1 MNMKDDK
8 KWYSTPGLKKSI
20 SELDELLSRNSEYPI
35 LIQGPTGSGK
45 TFFYERIID
54 YFIDKKNNP
63 NLPYKL
69 INCAAIPKE
78 LIDSEL
84 FGHEKGAFSG
94 AAKSKIGLLAVAD
107 KGVAVLD
114 EIGELSETL
123 QAKLLTFFDTKKIR
137 KVGGTKEI
145 DVDVFI
151 VGTTNA
157 SEKKFRKDFWHRFNK
172 ITVPP
177 LCERRKDILYL
188 MRQFCGTTPII
199 GWQLLDCLCQAWD
212 GNVREL
218 ERKYPHYTQ
227 EGLAKADEL
236 SSNSPNFGFLDFVS
250 IREFL
255 GEELPKPLF
264 LLKYPPFNS
273 IADRLQKKFPTL
285 LGTNV
290 LNLNKFNDERLE
302 GLYREFLLFCWHF
315 RQHPCSS
322 DNILDNISKSE
333 PTQNISLSMKELD
346 LGCDSDLQRDISNI
360 YAQNPEAFGGS
371 QIDQSEPP
379 PDERLSEPEPIPI
392 NYFDIMKKV
401 SPNDYYQ
408 LWLLYHLYIRKRT
421 QRDIAKE
428 FNISTSTISRWKKK
442 KLPPDILKKL
452 GLI

>member
-1 MNMKDDK
+1 MNMKDDN

-45 TFFYERIID
+45 TFFYKRIID
-54 YFIDKKNNP
+54 YFIKKKNNP

-69 INCAAIPKE
+69 INCAAIPE
-78 LIDSEL
+78 NLIDAEL
-84 FGHEKGAFSG
+84 FGYEKGAFSG
-94 AAKSKIGLLAVAD
+94 ATKSKIGLLKVAD

-114 EIGELSETL
+114 EIGELSKTL

-137 KVGGTKEI
+137 RVGSTKEI

-157 SEKKFRKDFWHRFNK
+157 SEKKFRKDFWHRFDK

-177 LCERRKDILYL
+177 LYERRKDILYL

-199 GWQLLDCLCQAWD
+199 GWQLLDCLCQTWD

-218 ERKYPHYTQ
+218 SRKYHHYTQ
-227 EGLAKADEL
+227 EGLAEADEL
-236 SSNSPNFGFLDFVS
+236 SPKLQNFSFLDFVS
-250 IREFL
+250 IHEFL
-255 GEELPKPLF
+255 GEELPKPLY
-264 LLKYPPFNS
+264 LLKYLPFNS

-290 LNLNKFNDERLE
+290 LNLNKFNDEQLE
-302 GLYREFLLFCWHF
+302 ELYREFLLFCWHF
-315 RQHPCSS
+315 SQHPCLDS
-322 DNILDNISKSE
+322 NILEHISKLE
-333 PTQNISLSMKELD
+333 PTQSIHLSMKELD
-346 LGCDSDLQRDISNI
+346 PGCDVDLQRDISKI
-360 YAQNPEAFGGS
+360 YAQNPGPFG
-371 QIDQSEPP
+371 QIDQPKP
-379 PDERLSEPEPIPI
+379 LPDERLSEPEPPPI
-392 NYFDIMKKV
+392 NHCDMEKI

-408 LWLLYHLYIRKRT
+408 LWLLYHLYIRKKS

-428 FNISTSTISRWKKK
+428 FNISTSTLSRWVKK
-442 KLPPDILKKL
+442 KLSPDTLKKL
-452 GLI
+452 GSV